1 MVVRELTRRC
11 RDADV
16 RRLPPVLREVRVFH
30 EAGVELAAVLFVDR
44 HTNHAILVRVADLHD
59 SVVIDLAVRERT
71 NDNREILTLLVET
84 VMRVAARVVLVLGVG
99 FLVDIVASVH
109 GNVAVVARELR
120 VKTGEEEDILVCEGG
135 KRNGKSIETV

>member
-1 MVVRELTRRC
+1 M
-11 RDADV
+11 
-16 RRLPPVLREVRVFH
+16 
-30 EAGVELAAVLFVDR
+30 
-44 HTNHAILVRVADLHD
+44 RVADLHD

-99 FLVDIVASVH
+99 FLVDIVASVY

>member
-1 MVVRELTRRC
+1 MVVRELARRC

-99 FLVDIVASVH
+99 SL
-109 GNVAVVARELR
+109 
-120 VKTGEEEDILVCEGG
+120 IL
-135 KRNGKSIETV
+135 